1 MDLCSPDIKELD
13 AEVIVGLL
21 VTLTVIGGPVILFS
35 FLRRLS
41 TDQNQVTTVLTD
53 KLREQSQNGSKIV
66 ESA

>member
-1 MDLCSPDIKELD
+1 MDLCSPDSKELD
-13 AEVIVGLL
+13 DEVIVGLL

-53 KLREQSQNGSKIV
+53 KLRGQSQNGSLDF
-66 ESA
+66 S

>member
-1 MDLCSPDIKELD
+1 MDLCSPDSKELD
-13 AEVIVGLL
+13 DEVIVGLL

-53 KLREQSQNGSKIV
+53 KLREKSQNGSKII

>member
-1 MDLCSPDIKELD
+1 MDLCSPDSKELD
-13 AEVIVGLL
+13 DEVIVGLL

>member
-13 AEVIVGLL
+13 DEVIVGLL

-53 KLREQSQNGSKIV
+53 KLREQSQNGSKII

>member
-13 AEVIVGLL
+13 DEVIVGLL